1 MRLTLPPPV
10 LFLGCALAMWFVP
23 PFYVFPRYWI
33 MILLLCGAS
42 AGIALMSLW
51 QFMQANTTVSPFSP
65 EKSTALVTNGVY
77 RISRNPMYLSLALLL
92 LAWALWL
99 GSLSAVIL
107 FMLFILLM
115 TEMQIKREELALEK
129 LFGATYVTYKQ
140 RVRRWL

>member
-33 MILLLCGAS
+33 MILLLWGAS

-65 EKSTALVTNGVY
+65 EKSTVLVTNGVY

-99 GSLSAVIL
+99 GSLSAVIF

-129 LFGATYVTYKQ
+129 LFGETYVAYKQ
-140 RVRRWL
+140 QVRRWL